1 LSSSGTGCRFT
12 EPTSSR
18 STCSTG
24 AGPSPYAPELNP
36 VEIFWAYL
44 KRNPLANFA
53 AADALHLARVATRHV
68 QRLQHRPELLR
79 SFFDATP
86 LFFSHE

>member
-1 LSSSGTGCRFT
+1 
-12 EPTSSR
+12 
-18 STCSTG
+18 
-24 AGPSPYAPELNP
+24 
-36 VEIFWAYL
+36 
-44 KRNPLANFA
+44 LANFA

-86 LFFSHE
+86 LFFSPE